1 MLNEDKVI
9 LMTRMAAYE
18 ENEGKKNVQI
28 GNYFRSDYI
37 SLQVLKSVVSATI
50 GFGVIFALYI
60 FYDFE
65 TFMQDIYKMDLIAF
79 ARNVLIVYGV
89 SVVVYGVITYI
100 FYSWRYARARE
111 SLKNYYGNLKK
122 LNTLYNN

>member
-1 MLNEDKVI
+1 VRTVLLLPKMVTHLLALVTAVYSRFLFKSI
-9 LMTRMAAYE
+9 LGPPSKGRITAE
-18 ENEGKKNVQI
+18 KH
-28 GNYFRSDYI
+28 
-37 SLQVLKSVVSATI
+37 
-50 GFGVIFALYI
+50 
-60 FYDFE
+60 
-65 TFMQDIYKMDLIAF
+65 LIAF

-100 FYSWRYARARE
+100 FYSWRYARARK